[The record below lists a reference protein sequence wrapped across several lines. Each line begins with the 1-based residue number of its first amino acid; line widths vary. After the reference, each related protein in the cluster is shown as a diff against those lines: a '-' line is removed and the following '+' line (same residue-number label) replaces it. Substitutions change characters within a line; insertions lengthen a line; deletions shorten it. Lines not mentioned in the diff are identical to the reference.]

1 MLSARLVRKAL
12 TVALTRARKNLIA
25 AGKFVLMTTPYWISR
40 NRHVMTREIW
50 ALFAL
55 LPASCNLA
63 VTQKRKYTFLEF
75 CGLRLAFLDA
85 DLEDELVSL
94 LGAMRSAFPIH
105 IEPTLSSGSPV
116 PVSTKCIFVNNPNNP
131 GLTVVVSFLIDD
143 DIEAIVQRCQEYAA
157 ELNSK
162 YEDLN
167 NFKPDVTVQ
176 QWEGEDFR
184 PDLQGPIP
192 VDNP

>member
-1 MLSARLVRKAL
+1 MP
-12 TVALTRARKNLIA
+12 RANSFA
-25 AGKFVLMTTPYWISR
+25 DFVWRSWMP
-40 NRHVMTREIW
+40 
-50 ALFAL
+50 
-55 LPASCNLA
+55 
-63 VTQKRKYTFLEF
+63 
-75 CGLRLAFLDA
+75 

-143 DIEAIVQRCQEYAA
+143 DIDAIVQHCQEYAA

-176 QWEGEDFR
+176 QWEGEDFW

-192 VDNP
+192 VDNPIKYSLYIFTPALKEFCGPEAFKKLALVRMFIMCRDQPDLTTNVNIGT